1 MDQRRSKW
9 RTAAVVALVAA
20 GAIVTPSAQAQHVR
34 KDDGLALTPPMG
46 FNNWNST
53 HCRDEFDEAMV
64 KGIADIFVTR
74 GLKDAGYE
82 YVNLD
87 DCWALPERDGDGDLV
102 PDPARFPNGIKHVA
116 DYVHGKGL
124 KLGIYTSAGT
134 KTCADTG
141 FPGGLGHEEQDARL
155 FASWGVDYLKYD
167 NCNNQG
173 VDAKYRY
180 TKMRDAL
187 EATGRDIVFS
197 ICEWG
202 ENEPWE
208 WARDVGHL
216 WRTTGDIT
224 DTWDSMLSIAKR
236 NMALADHA
244 GPGHWNDPDMLEV
257 GNGGMTDVEYR
268 SHFGLW
274 SIMAALLL
282 IGTDLRRATPETF
295 EILEN
300 REVIAVNQDEL
311 GVQGRVVRDDGGT
324 HVLVKPLSG
333 GDRAVLLFN
342 ENDSPVTASATAAEL
357 GLGGATGYKVRD
369 LWAKTTA
376 HTAGTIT
383 AHLPAHGSAMF
394 RVSAANDWYR
404 YPPAVATAAS
414 GELLYPG
421 ALPIVQPGK
430 TVTYTTSVTNDG
442 HLPVTGVRAEL
453 RVPDGWTARAATP
466 ASTAVLA
473 GRRAFTTTWRV
484 TVPATA
490 REGRVPIDASFAFRS
505 PHEHDPVHRK
515 HSVEA
520 LVPGAAPQGERFL
533 SDLKWLRSANG
544 WGPVETDTTNG
555 ETGTGDGGPIT
566 LRGTVFAK
574 GLGTHAPARI
584 EYYTGGA
591 CAKVTATIGIDD
603 RKADPA
609 SLVTYEVWAD
619 GRKVHD
625 SGPVTATDAARP
637 LEADVSGA
645 AVVRLVVT
653 DGGNGNA
660 YDHADWG
667 DLRIGC

>member
-9 RTAAVVALVAA
+9 RTAAVAALITA
-20 GAIVTPSAQAQHVR
+20 GVLVSPAQAQHVA

-53 HCRDEFDEAMV
+53 HCRDDFDEDMV
-64 KGIADIFVTR
+64 KGIADIFVGR

-82 YVNLD
+82 YVNID
-87 DCWALPERDGDGDLV
+87 DCWALPERDDKGDLV
-102 PDPARFPNGIKHVA
+102 PDPARFPHGIKHLA

-124 KLGIYTSAGT
+124 KFGIYTSAGT
-134 KTCADTG
+134 KTCASNG

-187 EATGRDIVFS
+187 EATGREIVFS

-202 ENEPWE
+202 ENKPWE

-216 WRTTGDIT
+216 WRTTGDIS
-224 DTWDSMLSIAKR
+224 DDWGSMLSIAKR
-236 NMALADHA
+236 NMELDAHA

-268 SHFGLW
+268 SHFSLW
-274 SIMAALLL
+274 SIMAAPLL
-282 IGTDLRRATPETF
+282 IGADLREVTPETF

-311 GVQGRVVRDDGGT
+311 GVQGKVIRDEGGV

-333 GDRAVLLFN
+333 GDKAVLLFN
-342 ENDSPVTASATAAEL
+342 ENDNPATTSVTAAEL
-357 GLGGATGYKVRD
+357 GLGKATGYRVRD
-369 LWAKTTA
+369 LWAKTTT
-376 HTAGTIT
+376 HSAGSL
-383 AHLPAHGSAMF
+383 AAALPPHGSAMF
-394 RVSAANDWYR
+394 RVSAANDWHR

-421 ALPIVQPGK
+421 ALPIAQPGRS
-430 TVTYTTSVTNDG
+430 VTYTTSVTNSG
-442 HLPVTGVRAEL
+442 RLPVTLIQASL
-453 RVPDGWTARAATP
+453 NVPAGWAVKATTP
-466 ASTAVLA
+466 SFRAVLP
-473 GRRAFTTTWRV
+473 GQKAFATTWQV

-490 REGRVPIDASFAFRS
+490 REGRVPVDARFTFHS
-505 PHEHDPVHRK
+505 PHENNPVTRH

-520 LVPGAAPQGERFL
+520 LVPGAAPQGENFV
-533 SDLKWLRSANG
+533 SDLRWLRSANG
-544 WGPVETDTTNG
+544 WGPVETDATNG
-555 ETGTGDGGPIT
+555 ETAAGDGGPIT
-566 LRGTVFAK
+566 IRGKVFAK

-591 CAKVTATIGIDD
+591 CSKVTATIGIDD

-609 SLVTYEVWAD
+609 SLVSYEVWAD
-619 GRKVHD
+619 GKLVHD
-625 SGPVTATDAARP
+625 SGPVAATDAARK
-637 LEADVSGA
+637 LEADVSRA
-645 AVVRLVVT
+645 TVVRLVVT

-667 DLRIGC
+667 DLLITC